1 MADFLRQMAEKADD
15 GIMYVDENGIIR
27 YWNDGCGRIF
37 GFSHFEA
44 LGGSLNIIIPEKHRE
59 RHWKGWERVLDTGE
73 TSYHGKMLKV
83 PAIKKNGEKL
93 IIEFS
98 IQIIEEGGRNAGFT
112 AIVRDVTPR
121 S

>member
-1 MADFLRQMAEKADD
+1 MTDFLRQMAEKADD
-15 GIMYVDENGIIR
+15 GIMYADENGIIR
-27 YWNDGCGRIF
+27 YWNDGCERIF

-44 LGGSLNIIIPEKHRE
+44 LGGSLNIIIPEKHRD
-59 RHWKGWERVLDTGE
+59 RHWKGWAKVLETGE
-73 TSYHGKMLKV
+73 TAYHGKMLKV
-83 PAIKKNGEKL
+83 PAIKKDGEKL

-98 IQIIEEGGRNAGFT
+98 IQIIQEHGKNAGFT